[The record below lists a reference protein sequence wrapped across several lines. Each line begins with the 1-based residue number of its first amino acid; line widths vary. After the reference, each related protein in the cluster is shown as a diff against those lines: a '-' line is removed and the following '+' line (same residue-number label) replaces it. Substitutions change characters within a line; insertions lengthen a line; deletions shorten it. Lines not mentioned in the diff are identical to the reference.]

1 MTAVK
6 TEAGC
11 VGYSDDDE
19 VLERSIDLSIG
30 ILMAVLNIAE
40 IVIILKIKRS
50 KKVYEVLLL
59 SLSVSDCMLS
69 LSNGFLYVLYGTNAC
84 KYEVLLETAFTLY
97 IFSVISSLFH
107 ISLIALDRLLAVSRP
122 LRHKVFSTRKKA
134 YLSSGFLWILAIL
147 ISALLQ
153 VINELTETFRVPN
166 YIKQMQVQ
174 SLQETQEENSSAKRF
189 FEKEFGANGSP
200 VFKPTSTSN
209 YHSGV
214 EYTLAVVILV
224 ADVLIFSIYSL
235 MIYHITSY
243 KKMTNTKTKQKKL
256 PIVCLAIGATF
267 VLFTLP
273 FVVAK
278 LVLGY
283 IPPWANRT
291 LILNSG
297 MNSIVYFFGGK
308 LNACVRKKNN
318 KSIKV
323 SPSKVCDLIRKA
335 TSGKIIKT

>member
-122 LRHKVFSTRKKA
+122 LRQKVFSTRKKA